1 MLRARVAALSQST
14 CTVNDDFDFV
24 AFTQPPLIDQ
34 TGRKAHGQTIPP
46 LRNPHTTSLNRC
58 RRLYICRY
66 PADKDGGSTDF
77 PLPDHSRDNRP
88 LLREHRAS
96 PRAPPMTKKPD
107 LDRRDWIAG
116 LEKGLMILEAFD
128 SQHARMTPT
137 QAAAR
142 TGLTRTAARRYLLTL
157 ESLGYVYTDGKLYG
171 LTPRVLRVGWSY
183 FDSARLPRTVQPYL
197 QQLSASLNESA
208 YVSVLDGW
216 ELVFIARN
224 GVSRV
229 MTTGFV
235 LGARVP
241 APLTSPGVVL
251 LAHHPDREAVRA
263 WLDETE
269 LPPFTPHTITNKARL
284 LEQVDQARDAGY
296 AAIEQQLQVG
306 VRGIAVPLKNRHGEV
321 VAALST
327 NMPIGAE
334 TTDAAVRRV
343 LPHLQEAAL
352 AMLNVL

>member
-1 MLRARVAALSQST
+1 M
-14 CTVNDDFDFV
+14 
-24 AFTQPPLIDQ
+24 
-34 TGRKAHGQTIPP
+34 
-46 LRNPHTTSLNRC
+46 
-58 RRLYICRY
+58 
-66 PADKDGGSTDF
+66 
-77 PLPDHSRDNRP
+77 
-88 LLREHRAS
+88 
-96 PRAPPMTKKPD
+96 KKPE

-116 LEKGLMILEAFD
+116 LEKGLAILEAFD

-263 WLDETE
+263 WLDDTE

-284 LEQVDQARDAGY
+284 LEQVDQARDAGF

-334 TTDAAVRRV
+334 TADAAVRRV